1 METDIVV
8 ISDDEDIVEE
18 ALLPKIVN
26 GEEERKGQVEDSAA
40 DARVVQDG
48 QRCFLQCQNGK
59 CYLKKCSITSPES
72 HLKLFSYL

>member
-40 DARVVQDG
+40 DARVV
-48 QRCFLQCQNGK
+48 
-59 CYLKKCSITSPES
+59 
-72 HLKLFSYL
+72 